1 MSHIQGTTRM
11 MIAAPALSRLCLKN
25 SKKTPSH
32 ASRMETK
39 STLAISHSSAE
50 ILFAYIGSKV
60 IYDSSAPL
68 IPTYDIVTAESRAR
82 MRLITVMYSFMELM
96 KKLYHVSRLRIRG
109 ILDAMESLELLIVV
123 LLVAIFG
130 VIVYVYFLRPPKEES
145 SKDGLMLLQQ
155 RIEHLT
161 RTMDE
166 RMGETTEKMYESVQ
180 EQFTQSQRAIR
191 EVNEQMIKHMTEVT
205 KGVTEANEAGKQ
217 IFTVAEGL
225 KDLEKVLKHQKQRG
239 TLGEASLQLALE
251 NMLPATAYKLQYP
264 FPDGSVVDAV
274 VMTKDGIIP
283 VDAKFSLDNY
293 RRLVDETDPVQKEE
307 LEKDFKNDLKKRID
321 ETAKYIRPKD
331 GTLPFAFMYIPAE
344 AIYYDLLVNEVGA
357 VKVNTRS
364 LIDYA
369 YKDKNVIIVSPTTFA
384 AYLQS
389 VLYGFRAFKIEES
402 AKQIGKQVESLSR
415 HLAAYDEYFKKLGNS
430 LSTSVNHYNA
440 AQKEL
445 GKVDKDVMKITGES
459 MDIEQLALEK
469 PNTESD

>member
-1 MSHIQGTTRM
+1 
-11 MIAAPALSRLCLKN
+11 
-25 SKKTPSH
+25 
-32 ASRMETK
+32 MET
-39 STLAISHSSAE
+39 A
-50 ILFAYIGSKV
+50 
-60 IYDSSAPL
+60 
-68 IPTYDIVTAESRAR
+68 
-82 MRLITVMYSFMELM
+82 
-96 KKLYHVSRLRIRG
+96 
-109 ILDAMESLELLIVV
+109 SLGLVIVV
-123 LLVAIFG
+123 LLVLAILG
-130 VIVYVYFLRPPKEES
+130 IQVYVFFFRKEKVKEDS
-145 SKDGLMLLQQ
+145 QSLLLMQQQLQ
-155 RIEHLT
+155 ELT
-161 RTMDE
+161 RTMDK
-166 RMGETTEKMYESVQ
+166 RMGETTERMYESVKT
-180 EQFTQSQRAIR
+180 QFSESQRAIR
-191 EVNEQMIKHMTEVT
+191 DINEQMVKHLTEVT

-217 IFTVAEGL
+217 IFEVAEGL

-251 NMLPATAYKLQYP
+251 NMLPATAYKLQYQ
-264 FPDGSVVDAV
+264 FDDGDVVDAV
-274 VMTKDGIIP
+274 VQTKDGLIP

-293 RRLVDETDPVQKEE
+293 RRLVDESDPVLKEE
-307 LEKDFKNDLKKRID
+307 LEKEFKNDLKKRID

-415 HLAAYDEYFKKLGNS
+415 HLKAYDEYFLKLGNA
-430 LSTSVNHYNA
+430 LATSVNHYNA

-445 GKVDKDVMKITGES
+445 GKVDKDIVKITGES
-459 MDIEQLALEK
+459 MEIEQIALEK
-469 PNTESD
+469 PQKEEI